1 MMVCAVNDRYANG
14 GMPEMLAERQAA
26 KARTKDDDKRF
37 LVLRHI
43 TVFIH

>member
-1 MMVCAVNDRYANG
+1 MVGAVNDGYARG

-26 KARTKDDDKRF
+26 KARPEDNDVRF
-37 LVLRHI
+37 LVLRHV